1 MSLEKSQKIIKVFG
15 ILSIISAILALLG
28 GLAMLGI
35 GGIGAATAGETPDQA
50 LGVGIGVAIF
60 AGVVA
65 LLTGVVDLVGG
76 IVCMRAAKDAGKAQP
91 LWIVSIIAV
100 VFAAITLI
108 ASFKNGTQEILSAVF
123 SLAVNCFVLY
133 LANNIKKHA

>member
-1 MSLEKSQKIIKVFG
+1 MSLEKSQKIVKVFG
-15 ILSIISAILALLG
+15 ILSIISAVLALLG

-35 GGIGAATAGETPDQA
+35 GGIGAATAGETADQELA
-50 LGVGIGVAIF
+50 MGIGVALL
-60 AGVVA
+60 AGVA
-65 LLTGVVDLVGG
+65 AILTGVVDLVEG
-76 IVCMRAAKDAGKAQP
+76 IFCMKAAKDAGKAQP

-100 VFAAITLI
+100 IFAAITLI
-108 ASFKNGTQEILSAVF
+108 TSFKNGTQEILSAVF

>member
-28 GLAMLGI
+28 GIAMLGI
-35 GGIGAATAGETPDQA
+35 GGIGAAAAGETVDQELA
-50 LGVGIGVAIF
+50 MGIGVALI
-60 AGVVA
+60 AGIAA
-65 LLTGVVDLVGG
+65 LLTGVVDLVEG
-76 IVCMRAAKDAGKAQP
+76 IFCMRAAKDAGKAQP

-100 VFAAITLI
+100 IFAAITLI
-108 ASFKNGTQEILSAVF
+108 TSFQNGTQEILSAVF
-123 SLAVNCFVLY
+123 ALAVNCFVLY

>member
-35 GGIGAATAGETPDQA
+35 GGIGAATAGETPDQELA
-50 LGVGIGVAIF
+50 MGIGVALF
-60 AGVVA
+60 AGVAA
-65 LLTGVVDLVGG
+65 LLTGVVDLAEG
-76 IVCMRAAKDAGKAQP
+76 IFCMRAAKDAGKAQP

>member
-1 MSLEKSQKIIKVFG
+1 MSLEKSQKIVKIFG

-35 GGIGAATAGETPDQA
+35 GGVGAATAGETADQELA
-50 LGVGIGVAIF
+50 MGIGVALL
-60 AGVVA
+60 AGVAA
-65 LLTGVVDLVGG
+65 LLTGVVDLVEG
-76 IVCMRAAKDAGKAQP
+76 IFCMQAAKDAGKAQP